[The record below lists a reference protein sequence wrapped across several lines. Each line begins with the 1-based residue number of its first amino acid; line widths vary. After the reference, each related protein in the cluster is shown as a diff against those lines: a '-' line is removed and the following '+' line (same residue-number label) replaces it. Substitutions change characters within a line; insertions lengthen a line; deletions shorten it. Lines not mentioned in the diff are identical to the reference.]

1 MTAGLTNA
9 MFMMLSLSMVQHVPA
24 VTVATQ
30 SRTLSSHTLCGNL
43 LQLETCCPLDETSVP
58 LFSDVGVTG

>member
-9 MFMMLSLSMVQHVPA
+9 MFMMWFLSMVQHVPA
-24 VTVATQ
+24 VTVAPQ
-30 SRTLSSHTLCGNL
+30 WRTLSSQTPCGNL

-58 LFSDVGVTG
+58 LFSDVKVTG